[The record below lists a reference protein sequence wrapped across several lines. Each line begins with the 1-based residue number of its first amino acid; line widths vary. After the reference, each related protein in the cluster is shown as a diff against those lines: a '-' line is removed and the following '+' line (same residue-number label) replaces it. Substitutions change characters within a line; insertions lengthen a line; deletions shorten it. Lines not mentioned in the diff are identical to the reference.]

1 MKFVSTKAHGIL
13 DYLMGV
19 VLIAAPWIFNFA
31 EGGAETWVP
40 VILGAGTILYSLIT
54 DYEYSAAKKIP
65 MRTHI
70 WIDILAGA
78 FLAASPWI
86 FGFADYVYLPHL
98 ILGLAE
104 IGAAICTNPVPDYAH
119 HTGRDAVHSHRE
131 SHI

>member
-1 MKFVSTKAHGIL
+1 MKFISTKAHGIL

-31 EGGAETWVP
+31 DGGAEMWVP
-40 VILGAGTILYSLIT
+40 VILGFATILYSLLT
-54 DYEYSAAKKIP
+54 DYEYRATKMIP

-104 IGAAICTNPVPDYAH
+104 IGAAACTDPVPAYEHPREGA
-119 HTGRDAVHSHRE
+119 HSHRE
-131 SHI
+131 SHV